1 MDPIKVDSE
10 TADKLAYQTKR
21 TERERRRF
29 YAREPQSLGKVLAT
43 VMIKNRYA
51 SNSSNAALAEVWE
64 KIVGQAHAARTLPVA
79 VRRGKL
85 EVTVAHS
92 AISQELS
99 FDSRRIIAA
108 LQQQLP
114 EAKITDVRYRVGT
127 IG

>member
-1 MDPIKVDSE
+1 MDNMNIDSE
-10 TADKLAYQTKR
+10 TVRKLAYQTKR

-51 SNSSNAALAEVWE
+51 SSSSNAALAEVWE
-64 KIVGQAHAARTLPVA
+64 KIVGQAHAARTLPTA

-92 AISQELS
+92 AIAQELS
-99 FDSRRIIAA
+99 FDSRRIVAA
-108 LQQQLP
+108 LQKHLP
-114 EAKITDVRYRVGT
+114 EARITDVKYRVGT

>member
-1 MDPIKVDSE
+1 MDPINVDSE
-10 TADKLAYQTKR
+10 TASKLAYQTKR

-51 SNSSNAALAEVWE
+51 SSNSNAALTEVWE
-64 KIVGQAHAARTLPVA
+64 KIVGQAHAARTLPVV

-92 AISQELS
+92 AIAQELS